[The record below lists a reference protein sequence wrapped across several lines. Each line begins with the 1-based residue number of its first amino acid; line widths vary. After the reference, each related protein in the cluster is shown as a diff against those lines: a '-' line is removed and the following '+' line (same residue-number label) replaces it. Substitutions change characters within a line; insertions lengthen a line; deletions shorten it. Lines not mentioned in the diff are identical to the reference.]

1 MSYSQA
7 RKGRTTIVSSHRL
20 STVRTADV
28 IIGIEKG
35 RVVEQ
40 GTHQQLMDKKGIYY
54 ELVIN
59 QVRLAERNTR
69 KEVYFSLNVDHFNSQ
84 EST

>member
-1 MSYSQA
+1 MIA
-7 RKGRTTIVSSHRL
+7 HRL

-28 IIGIEKG
+28 IIGIENG

-54 ELVIN
+54 ELVNN
-59 QVRLAERNTR
+59 QV
-69 KEVYFSLNVDHFNSQ
+69 Y
-84 EST
+84 